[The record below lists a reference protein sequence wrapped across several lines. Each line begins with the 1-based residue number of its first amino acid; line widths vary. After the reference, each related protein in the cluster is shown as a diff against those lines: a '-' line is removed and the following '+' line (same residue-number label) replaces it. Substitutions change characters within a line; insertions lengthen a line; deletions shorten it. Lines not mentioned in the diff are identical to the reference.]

1 MLVRRIYSALTYAA
15 SPLLVA
21 RLLLKSRRNPAYR
34 EEIPQRFGFCNK
46 LEEVG
51 CRVWIHCVSVGETI
65 AAAGLVRALL
75 HENGVDRI
83 LISSTTPTGASQVY
97 HLFGNSVERAYLPF
111 DTPGATSRF
120 LDRVRPNLAV
130 LMETE
135 MWPNLIHACW
145 SKDIPTLLAN
155 ARLSERS
162 AKRYARLSNFS
173 RIMVREIDVI
183 LAQYKQDA
191 QRFIDLGA
199 DAIRVSV
206 SGSIKFDISL
216 DEELQARARDYRECW
231 GENRPVWIAA
241 STHRGEESIILE
253 AHKKVLEVIPDA
265 LLIIVPRHQE
275 RFAQVSE
282 LVHASGVETLRQS
295 QAKGQISASAP
306 VVVADLLGELLAMLG
321 AADVAFVGGSLVKQG
336 GHNLIEPSIWAL
348 PIITGASNHNFQAIS
363 ERLKAAGGLSVVPDA
378 SALAQRIVFLMQN
391 PKQRLQMGMAA
402 RRVVEEQRG
411 ATQIHLDQI
420 KELISAY

>member
-1 MLVRRIYSALTYAA
+1 MLARRIYSAFTYTA
-15 SPLLVA
+15 SPFLVA
-21 RLLLKSRRNPAYR
+21 RLLLKSRKNPAYR
-34 EEIPQRFGFCNK
+34 EEIPQRFGFCGK

-65 AAAGLVRALL
+65 AAAGLVRALQR
-75 HENGVDRI
+75 EDSIDRI
-83 LISSTTPTGASQVY
+83 LISSTTPTGAAQVF
-97 HLFGNSVERAYLPF
+97 HLFGNSVERVYLPF
-111 DTPGATSRF
+111 DTPGAVSRF

-145 SKDIPTLLAN
+145 SRDIPTVLAN

-183 LAQYKQDA
+183 LAQNSQDA
-191 QRFIDLGA
+191 QRYIDLGA
-199 DAIRVSV
+199 DATRVSV

-216 DEELQARARDYRECW
+216 DEDLQRRARDYRECW

-241 STHRGEESIILE
+241 STHQGEESILLE
-253 AHKKVLEVIPDA
+253 AHKQVLKTVPEA
-265 LLIIVPRHQE
+265 LLVIVPRHQE
-275 RFAQVSE
+275 RFTQVSE
-282 LVHASGVETLRQS
+282 LVHTSGVETIRQS
-295 QAKGQISASAP
+295 QVKGHISATAP

-321 AADVAFVGGSLVKQG
+321 AADAAFVGGSLVKRG
-336 GHNLIEPSIWAL
+336 GHNLIEPAVWTL
-348 PIITGASNHNFQAIS
+348 PILTGESNYNFMDIS
-363 ERLKAAGGLSVVPDA
+363 ERLKAAGGLSMVKDA
-378 SALAQRIVFLMQN
+378 ESLAQRVTFLLQN
-391 PKQRLQMGMAA
+391 PKLRLQMGVAA

-411 ATQIHLDQI
+411 ATRIHLDQI
-420 KELISAY
+420 KELI